1 MSWLSSIFKGN
12 KKQDTSYTGQ
22 RPATDLRQVGGGQE
36 YYDAISG
43 RLKGQGVGYGEQ
55 YADQVSSPIIARM
68 RNQFSSYDVPELQS
82 QLTAQGRRKS
92 SGGFDQLRRAYTDQS
107 LAEGDVYANLY
118 RENEAQKRNEIND
131 ALARMGAYAADNA
144 TLLGQRAAF
153 DQSDYQ
159 NQLKIADS
167 QRQQGGAAFGRLLGT
182 AALGLQ
188 GIGGMGGGTASVMP
202 QFSSTDFYSNMYQPW
217 GQGGSMNDRVARK
230 VAYQG
235 GYMPYQTRLK

>member
-1 MSWLSSIFKGN
+1 MSWLSNIFGGN
-12 KKQDTSYTGQ
+12 KKRDTTYTGQ
-22 RPATDLRQVGGGQE
+22 KPATDLRQVGGGKE

-43 RLKGQGVGYGEQ
+43 RLRGENVGYGDQ
-55 YADQVSSPIIARM
+55 YASQVSNPIILRM
-68 RNQFSSYDVPELQS
+68 RNQFQGYDIPELQS

-118 RENEAQKRNEIND
+118 RENEGQKRTEIND

-144 TLLGQRAAF
+144 NLLGQRAAF
-153 DQSDYQ
+153 DQGDYQ

-167 QRQQGGAAFGRLLGT
+167 QRQEGNAAFGRLLGT
-182 AALGLQ
+182 AALGIQ
-188 GIGGMGGGTASVMP
+188 GIGGMGGGQIAQP

-230 VAYQG
+230 AAYQG